1 MYTAEASV
9 IVQANPST
17 TWAYVSNYQNF
28 DKFMSNVNE
37 VKMIESQQLES
48 QQSEWHMSGPLGIPV
63 SWKAITTES
72 TAPSR
77 LAWKSIEGSLE
88 NDGFISVAPEGS
100 GSRVTVHVNY
110 NPPLGA
116 IGEFVAT
123 LFKDPQAMLE
133 HDLTQLDALIS
144 KGDGGSMGETK
155 TGSSGGM
162 NGYDRVAE
170 RGEKIAPLIVT
181 PVPGGMTGY
190 AVAERE
196 SRPDM
201 DLPALDSADSSLTD
215 ASITDSSV
223 TDSSVTAMPND
234 QRSMAEK
241 TR

>member
-9 IVQANPST
+9 IVQADPST

-28 DKFMSNVNE
+28 DKFMSNVKE
-37 VKMIESQQLES
+37 VKMLDSY
-48 QQSEWHMSGPLGIPV
+48 QSEWHMSGPLGIPV
-63 SWKAITTES
+63 SWKAMTTEN

-77 LAWKSIEGSLE
+77 LAWKSTEGSLE
-88 NDGFISVAPEGS
+88 NDGFISVAAEKT

-144 KGDGGSMGETK
+144 KGDGGSETK

-170 RGEKIAPLIVT
+170 RGEKVAPLIVA
-181 PVPGGMTGY
+181 PVPGGMIGY

-201 DLPALDSADSSLTD
+201 DLPDLDSADPT
-215 ASITDSSV
+215 ATDSSV
-223 TDSSVTAMPND
+223 TTMPNS

>member
-1 MYTAEASV
+1 MYSAEASV

-37 VKMIESQQLES
+37 VKMLDSY
-48 QQSEWHMSGPLGIPV
+48 QSEWHMSGPLGIPV
-63 SWKAITTES
+63 SWKAMTTENS
-72 TAPSR
+72 APSR
-77 LAWKSIEGSLE
+77 LAWKSTEGSLE
-88 NDGFISVAPEGS
+88 NDGFISVAPEGN

-144 KGDGGSMGETK
+144 NGGSLNETK
-155 TGSSGGM
+155 VGSSTGM

-170 RGEKIAPLIVT
+170 RGEKVAPLIVT
-181 PVPGGMTGY
+181 PVPGGMTGH

-201 DLPALDSADSSLTD
+201 DLPDLDSADPN
-215 ASITDSSV
+215 ATDSSA
-223 TDSSVTAMPND
+223 TGSSVPGMSND

>member
-37 VKMIESQQLES
+37 VKILDS

-63 SWKAITTES
+63 SWKAMTTES
-72 TAPSR
+72 IAPSR
-77 LAWKSIEGSLE
+77 LAWKSTEGSLE
-88 NDGFISVAPEGS
+88 NDGFIRVAPEGT

-116 IGEFVAT
+116 VGEFVAT

-144 KGDGGSMGETK
+144 KGGGSSMSEPK
-155 TGSSGGM
+155 ADSSGGM

-170 RGEKIAPLIVT
+170 RGEKVAPLIVT

-190 AVAERE
+190 AVATRE
-196 SRPDM
+196 SHPDM
-201 DLPALDSADSSLTD
+201 DLPDLDSADPNATNP
-215 ASITDSSV
+215 SV
-223 TDSSVTAMPND
+223 GTMPND

>member
-17 TWAYVSNYQNF
+17 TWTYVSNYQNF
-28 DKFMSNVNE
+28 DKFISNVNE
-37 VKMIESQQLES
+37 VKMLDS

-63 SWKAITTES
+63 SWKAVTTET

-77 LAWKSIEGSLE
+77 LAWKSTEGALE
-88 NDGFISVAPEGS
+88 NDGFISITPDGT
-100 GSRVTVHVNY
+100 GSRVTVHINY

-123 LFKDPQAMLE
+123 VFKDPQAMLE

-144 KGDGGSMGETK
+144 NGDGGNLSEAK
-155 TGSSGGM
+155 TDSSGGM
-162 NGYDRVAE
+162 NGDSRVAE
-170 RGEKIAPLIVT
+170 RSEKVAPLMVT

-190 AVAERE
+190 AVAGHE
-196 SRPDM
+196 SRTDM
-201 DLPALDSADSSLTD
+201 DRPDLDSADPNTAGSSG
-215 ASITDSSV
+215 SN
-223 TDSSVTAMPND
+223 MPND
-234 QRSMAEK
+234 QRNMAEK

>member
-9 IVQANPST
+9 IVQADPST

-28 DKFMSNVNE
+28 DKFMSNVKE
-37 VKMIESQQLES
+37 VKMLDSY
-48 QQSEWHMSGPLGIPV
+48 QSEWHMSGPLGIPV
-63 SWKAITTES
+63 SWKAMTTEN

-77 LAWKSIEGSLE
+77 LAWKSTEGSLE
-88 NDGFISVAPEGS
+88 NDGFISVAAEGN

-133 HDLTQLDALIS
+133 HDLTQLDALVS
-144 KGDGGSMGETK
+144 KGDGGGETK
-155 TGSSGGM
+155 TNSSGGM

-170 RGEKIAPLIVT
+170 RGEKVASLIVA

-201 DLPALDSADSSLTD
+201 DLPDLDSADPS
-215 ASITDSSV
+215 ATDSSV
-223 TDSSVTAMPND
+223 TTMPND

>member
-9 IVQANPST
+9 IVQADPST

-37 VKMIESQQLES
+37 VKMLDS

-63 SWKAITTES
+63 SWKATTTEFA
-72 TAPSR
+72 APSR
-77 LAWKSIEGSLE
+77 LAWKSTEGSLE
-88 NDGFISVAPEGS
+88 NDGFISVAPEGT

-144 KGDGGSMGETK
+144 NGDSGVMNETK
-155 TGSSGGM
+155 TDSSGGM

-170 RGEKIAPLIVT
+170 RGEKVAPLIVT

-196 SRPDM
+196 SRPDI
-201 DLPALDSADSSLTD
+201 DLPDLDSADPN
-215 ASITDSSV
+215 A

>member
-9 IVQANPST
+9 IVQADPST

-28 DKFMSNVNE
+28 DKFMSNVKE
-37 VKMIESQQLES
+37 VKMLDSY
-48 QQSEWHMSGPLGIPV
+48 QSEWHMSGPLGIPV
-63 SWKAITTES
+63 SWKAMTTEN

-77 LAWKSIEGSLE
+77 LAWKSTEGSLE
-88 NDGFISVAPEGS
+88 NDGFISVAAEKT

-144 KGDGGSMGETK
+144 KGDGSSETK

-170 RGEKIAPLIVT
+170 RGEKVAPLIVA
-181 PVPGGMTGY
+181 PVPGGMIGY

-201 DLPALDSADSSLTD
+201 DLPDLDSADPT
-215 ASITDSSV
+215 ATDSSV
-223 TDSSVTAMPND
+223 TTMPNS

>member
-9 IVQANPST
+9 IVQANPNT

-28 DKFMSNVNE
+28 DKFMSNVKE
-37 VKMIESQQLES
+37 VKMLDSY
-48 QQSEWHMSGPLGIPV
+48 QSEWHMSGPLGIPV
-63 SWKAITTES
+63 SWKAMNTEN

-77 LAWKSIEGSLE
+77 LAWKSTEGSLE
-88 NDGFISVAPEGS
+88 NDGFISVAPEGN
-100 GSRVTVHVNY
+100 GSRVTVHINY

-116 IGEFVAT
+116 IGEFVAS

-144 KGDGGSMGETK
+144 TGDVSKSDVAKSDPVVSTGEMK
-155 TGSSGGM
+155 KDSSGGM
-162 NGYDRVAE
+162 DGYDRVAE

-181 PVPGGMTGY
+181 PVVGGMTGY

-201 DLPALDSADSSLTD
+201 DLPDLDSADPNGS
-215 ASITDSSV
+215 DSSA
-223 TDSSVTAMPND
+223 AMSDDRRN
-234 QRSMAEK
+234 MAEK

>member
-37 VKMIESQQLES
+37 VKMLDS

-63 SWKAITTES
+63 SWKATTTEN

-77 LAWKSIEGSLE
+77 LGWKSTEGSLE
-88 NDGFISVAPEGS
+88 NDGFISVAPEGT

-144 KGDGGSMGETK
+144 KGDGGSSSQTK
-155 TGSSGGM
+155 TDSSGGM
-162 NGYDRVAE
+162 NGYERVAE
-170 RGEKIAPLIVT
+170 RGEKVAPLIVT

-201 DLPALDSADSSLTD
+201 DRPDLDRPDLDSADPNTS
-215 ASITDSSV
+215 AST
-223 TDSSVTAMPND
+223 MPKD
-234 QRSMAEK
+234 QRNMAEK
-241 TR
+241 IR